1 MNKKEFIE
9 MYKDFKG
16 GKESKKMIHFVR
28 ILDNF
33 MKGEVMTVLEKFY
46 KVAYWL
52 FFEMIFETNRTEGFI
67 KNNSNLM
74 KRIVENTQRDV
85 GHQLTIDE
93 IVKAIN
99 VLMGFGLIKKNFMG
113 LKILNYSRFR
123 YSV

>member
-1 MNKKEFIE
+1 
-9 MYKDFKG
+9 
-16 GKESKKMIHFVR
+16 
-28 ILDNF
+28 
-33 MKGEVMTVLEKFY
+33 
-46 KVAYWL
+46 
-52 FFEMIFETNRTEGFI
+52 MIFETNRTEGFI